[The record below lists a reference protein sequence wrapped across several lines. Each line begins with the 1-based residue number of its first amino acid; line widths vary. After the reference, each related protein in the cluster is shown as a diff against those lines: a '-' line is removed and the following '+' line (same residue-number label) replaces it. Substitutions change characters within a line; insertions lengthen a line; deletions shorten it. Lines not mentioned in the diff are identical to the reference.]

1 MRESHVTALLD
12 RARDAVIPEP
22 IIFTVD
28 PDGTHHFATQAL
40 PWRSTIDLQL
50 VKFAPYIKV
59 DEQAA
64 TVTITLDSRT
74 ATYKRRG
81 YGLHGEWICD
91 LVSQ

>member
-1 MRESHVTALLD
+1 MTGLLD

-40 PWRSTIDLQL
+40 PWRTAL
-50 VKFAPYIKV
+50 VIRWLAFRPWIKV